1 MSGCTQL
8 RSSMARLLVCEDS
21 PVIQKLIDMCLKPM
35 GIEIEFHADGAEG
48 LQSALANP
56 PDAMVL
62 DIGLPS
68 MNGWEVLTEL
78 RKQPQTRSVPVMVLT
93 AHGRHMVARQAD
105 AHDADAALSK
115 PFNPTEFRMA
125 VTRLIENEAA

>member
-1 MSGCTQL
+1 
-8 RSSMARLLVCEDS
+8 MARLLVCEDS

-125 VTRLIENEAA
+125 VTRLIEKEAA

>member
-1 MSGCTQL
+1 
-8 RSSMARLLVCEDS
+8 MARLLVCEDS
-21 PVIQKLIDMCLKPM
+21 PVIQKLIDMCLQPM

-48 LQSALANP
+48 LEAALTNP

-62 DIGLPS
+62 DIGLPT

-78 RKQPQTRSVPVMVLT
+78 RKQPQTATIPVMVLT
-93 AHGRHMVARQAD
+93 AHGKHMVARQAD
-105 AHDADAALSK
+105 EHNADSALSK

-125 VTRLIENEAA
+125 VTRLIEKKAA

>member
-78 RKQPQTRSVPVMVLT
+78 RKQPQTKSVPVMVLT

-105 AHDADAALSK
+105 AHEADAALSK

-125 VTRLIENEAA
+125 VTRLIEKEAA